1 MLLPSRYSFRL
12 ARKRALVTSAHE
24 GSHDES
30 HDENRRAFIRTLGIA
45 GLGVVGLTM
54 LPKKASALVLG
65 GAPSTAVVGLKD
77 SSNNRLNPAKEDGN
91 LATLVSTVATQTTLA
106 QVQTQTA
113 KLLFDGSNNLYVQAA
128 SNFSSQLENASNTI
142 INPATEDSLAVV
154 KGQVNKFTFDGSG
167 NLKTIGSGS
176 SSVSG
181 IVGVQDTTSTQV
193 NPATDD
199 SIVLL
204 RRMVKIMESQASAD
218 SGNRQRITI
227 DSLGPSTAVTTSV
240 PVSGTLTVSSA
251 TLAASSA
258 TVGSVLLDGQGHQMF
273 QDLAKTA
280 YATGIRNQLTFV

>member
-12 ARKRALVTSAHE
+12 ARKRALVTQAHE
-24 GSHDES
+24 ES
-30 HDENRRAFIRTLGIA
+30 HDENRRAFIRALGIT
-45 GLGVVGLTM
+45 GLGVVGFSM

-77 SSNNRLNPAKEDGN
+77 GSNNRINPAKEDGN
-91 LATLVSTVATQTTLA
+91 LATVATA
-106 QVQTQTA
+106 ASAISAQTA
-113 KLLFDGSNNLYVQAA
+113 KLTFDGSNNLYVQAA
-128 SNFSSQLENASNTI
+128 ANFSAQLENASGAV
-142 INPATEDSLAVV
+142 INPATQDTLAAVQT
-154 KGQVNKFTFDGSG
+154 QVNKFSFDGSG

-176 SSVSG
+176 GGGV
-181 IVGVQDTTSTQV
+181 VGVQDITSTQV

-218 SGNRQRITI
+218 AGNRQRITI
-227 DSLGPSTAVTTSV
+227 DSLGPNTAVTTSV
-240 PVSGTLTVSSA
+240 PVSGTMTVSSA